1 MKHTTKEEGVHVE
14 KGEAVYE
21 FVDKFA
27 YFACA
32 GNIVLECYTMT
43 DGEEAYKKL
52 MIAFDKYMQYYKK
65 LISAVEQGAITQE
78 VADTSINTYINWLQS
93 KSMKSFVEKLQACLK
108 DHNEDKIDIK
118 SQMETIQTKMRTSKF
133 TTSDLQK
140 LLEHIRTMEEDNG
153 E

>member
-1 MKHTTKEEGVHVE
+1 MLLLKHTTKEEGVEVE

-52 MIAFDKYMQYYKK
+52 MTAFDKYMQYYKK
-65 LISAVEQGAITQE
+65 LISAVEQGAI
-78 VADTSINTYINWLQS
+78 
-93 KSMKSFVEKLQACLK
+93 
-108 DHNEDKIDIK
+108 
-118 SQMETIQTKMRTSKF
+118 
-133 TTSDLQK
+133 
-140 LLEHIRTMEEDNG
+140 
-153 E
+153 

>member
-1 MKHTTKEEGVHVE
+1 MKHTKEEGVEVG

-52 MIAFDKYMQYYKK
+52 MTAFDKYMQYYNK
-65 LISAVEQGAITQE
+65 LISAVEQGSITQE

-93 KSMKSFVEKLQACLK
+93 KSMKLFVEKLQACLR
-108 DHNEDKIDIK
+108 DHNENMIDIK

-133 TTSDLQK
+133 TTLDLRK
-140 LLEHIRTMEEDNG
+140 LLEHIRNMEEDNG

>member
-1 MKHTTKEEGVHVE
+1 
-14 KGEAVYE
+14 
-21 FVDKFA
+21 
-27 YFACA
+27 
-32 GNIVLECYTMT
+32 MT

-52 MIAFDKYMQYYKK
+52 MTAFDKYMQYYKK